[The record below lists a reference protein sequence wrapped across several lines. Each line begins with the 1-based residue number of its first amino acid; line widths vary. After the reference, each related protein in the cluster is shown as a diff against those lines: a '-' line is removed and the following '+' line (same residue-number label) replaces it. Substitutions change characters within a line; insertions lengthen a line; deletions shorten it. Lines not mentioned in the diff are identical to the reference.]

1 VPDVSSRSATSTQSK
16 KLPEEDEMDV
26 RTPVQLRF
34 IASSET
40 SVRGVR
46 LYITEIDTERQMTTV
61 HAFVQNLWGRTTK
74 LHPEPIAVN
83 ISEEQLSAAK
93 LLDDQTGITHRADP
107 RLGGGAMDV
116 THSAQWTLAPG
127 DRQTLVLTF
136 APLPSSSRTATLI
149 IPGFA
154 TVTQISLH
162 P

>member
-1 VPDVSSRSATSTQSK
+1 
-16 KLPEEDEMDV
+16 MDV

-34 IASSET
+34 IATSET

-46 LYITEIDTERQMTTV
+46 LYITEIDSERSMTTV
-61 HAFVQNLWGRTTK
+61 HAFVQNLWGRSTK

-83 ISEEQLSAAK
+83 ITEAQLTGAK
-93 LLDDQTGITHRADP
+93 LLDDQTGITHRADA
-107 RLGGGAMDV
+107 RLAGNTMDV
-116 THSAQWTLAPG
+116 TRSAQWTLAPG

-136 APLPSSSRTATLI
+136 PALPPTSRTATLI

-154 TVTQISLH
+154 TVTRVSLH